1 MTVPLKVG
9 FVPASR
15 GIFDQE
21 LAVKVRDDVIEAIR
35 GAGME
40 VIAPDDNLTGNG
52 LVQTPEEARKTGEL
66 FEKEGVCGVVVGA
79 LNFGNEVPA
88 ALAALWRS
96 DERPVMLFG
105 VGEDGELTPEASR
118 RDSFCGLISIA
129 TALRHRESKFV
140 FPRRA
145 VCFPTDAGFRLALFE
160 FGNVCRAVT
169 GVRGAVYGL
178 FGPRPEEFETCAFDE
193 LSLLRKLGIRV
204 VPVPLT
210 TLFSVAEA
218 VPVAVER
225 EIVEDM
231 EGSAD
236 CSGVSEGDLAKMA
249 RLEAALESMIEEH
262 GMGGLALQC
271 WTSIQDDYGVSPCFV
286 MSRLTD
292 RGTPCA
298 CEVDIHGT
306 LSMHLLSLVAG
317 STAGL
322 ADWNNRHYRAADVF
336 SAWHCGVFPLSLCSG
351 EKRLSY
357 HNILADSTGTTEGK
371 FGTVESRLDDGPV
384 TMTRVTEHPRDTWP
398 VLIAEGDVVDVPGSP
413 PGSHGWVRVSDLDRL
428 YAEVL
433 RGFPHHTAI
442 TGGHVG
448 GALMAAAYFLGLD
461 PVTPLS
467 LEPAQLEIGPES
479 GVRS

>member
-1 MTVPLKVG
+1 MAMPLKIG

-15 GIFDQE
+15 TIFDQE
-21 LAVKVRDDVIEAIR
+21 LAVKVRGDVIEALR
-35 GAGME
+35 DAGLE
-40 VIAPDDNLTGNG
+40 VVAPGEGLTENG
-52 LVQTPEEARKTGEL
+52 LVQTPAEAERVGRL
-66 FEKEGVCGVVVGA
+66 FDQEGVSGVVVGA

-88 ALAALWRS
+88 ALAALSRA
-96 DERPVMLFG
+96 DERPVLLFG
-105 VGEDGELTPEASR
+105 VGEEGELTREASR

-129 TALRHRESKFV
+129 TALRHREARFV

-145 VCFPTDAGFRLALFE
+145 VCFPDDAEFRLAIFE
-160 FGNVCRAVT
+160 FGNVCRAVAE
-169 GVRGAVYGL
+169 VSGAVYGL

-210 TLFSVAEA
+210 TLFSLAAA
-218 VPVAVER
+218 VPVEVER
-225 EIVEDM
+225 EIAEDM
-231 EGSAD
+231 KGSVD
-236 CSGVSEGDLAKMA
+236 CSGVSESDLAKMA
-249 RLEAALESMIEEH
+249 RLEAALDGIIEER
-262 GMGGLALQC
+262 GLSGLALQC

-292 RGTPCA
+292 RGVPCA

-336 SAWHCGVFPLSLCSG
+336 SAWHCGVFPPSLCSG

-357 HNILADSTGTTEGK
+357 HNILADSTGTAVGK
-371 FGTVESRLDDGPV
+371 FGTVESRLDGGPV
-384 TMTRVTEHPRDTWP
+384 TMMRVTEHPWDTWP
-398 VLIAEGDVVDVPGSP
+398 VLIAEGDVVDVPGDS

-428 YAEVL
+428 YAKLL

-442 TGGHVG
+442 AAGHVG

-461 PVTPLS
+461 PVAPLS
-467 LEPAQLEIGPES
+467 LEPGQLEIGPDH
-479 GVRS
+479 